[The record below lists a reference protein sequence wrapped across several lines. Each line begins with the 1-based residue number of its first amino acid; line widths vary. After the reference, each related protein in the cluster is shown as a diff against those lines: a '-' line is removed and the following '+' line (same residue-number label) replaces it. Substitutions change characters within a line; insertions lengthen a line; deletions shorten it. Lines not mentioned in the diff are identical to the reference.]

1 MDPGQEQLFAGAQL
15 AGEWRIA
22 NAAGGFAQG
31 PAAGPPM
38 RREHAWLHA
47 WENGR
52 ATTMLLGL
60 EEEVHAAG
68 QAYALSE
75 LSIEDAAREKLA
87 EIESFASEPFPCWR
101 LRCGEL
107 LLERSLFL
115 ISGQQAVA
123 VRYRHLTGPSAR
135 LRLGPLMVAR
145 DPDQVQRETSELRG
159 LTHGIPGRVR
169 IETVPGRPTLTL
181 WHNGTFLPAR
191 LWRRGI
197 SYAADSHPAE
207 REDAFVPGTIDCPL
221 PPQASAHLVA
231 ATDESLFRDLAVD
244 GRLGSPPP
252 ATLADCVSTLE
263 RFERTRH
270 REFSDATVR
279 GLTVTSRQA
288 AAAHEETT
296 LAAEDFLAPDEPWI
310 ARLVRGLEGGLARRG
325 GRLTVLTANGVE
337 HGAYALRAA
346 PGLIAAQAFEV
357 VRGMLSGF
365 LGYADD
371 GAVPSGFAASGAPQY
386 EDPTAALW
394 LLIDAELLTRRS
406 EDPAWARVSLGPL
419 ESLPQHLRAGSRY
432 GVRADADG
440 LLQIAGD
447 PPSKPLVLN
456 TLWYYALIA
465 ITQLAR
471 LGGRKESA
479 AFYLAWARQHGQS
492 FQEQFW
498 DEENGALFEEIAG
511 GARRPGLS
519 AEQILAVAFA
529 PPLLAPEHAARLL
542 ERVERELF
550 TPLGLRPHPRAAH
563 AETAWLGA
571 FHSACL
577 RVRGRSAEVQGV
589 VRSRLERLSACLDRV
604 ATDHVPAAFAPP
616 PRKGGKRA
624 ADEPLERWLP
634 AGASAVAAAEL
645 LRLWV
650 EDVAHPAGSAAT
662 P

>member
-1 MDPGQEQLFAGAQL
+1 MDSGQEQLFAGAQL

-22 NAAGGFAQG
+22 NAAGSFAHG
-31 PAAGPPM
+31 PAAGPPT

-47 WENGR
+47 WSEGR

-60 EEEVHAAG
+60 EEQLHAAG
-68 QAYALSE
+68 QAYSLSE
-75 LSIEDAAREKLA
+75 RSAEDAPQEKLA
-87 EIESFASEPFPCWR
+87 EIESFTSEPFPCWR

-123 VRYRHLTGPSAR
+123 VRYRHLAGPPAR
-135 LRLGPLMVAR
+135 LRLGPLVVAR
-145 DPDQVQRETSELRG
+145 DPDQVQHETSEMRG
-159 LTHGIPGRVR
+159 LASGIPGRVR

-197 SYAADSHPAE
+197 AYASDAHPAE

-221 PPQASAHLVA
+221 PPQSAAHLVA
-231 ATDESLFRDLAVD
+231 ATDDSLFRDLAVD

-270 REFSDATVR
+270 REFAAATGR
-279 GLTVTSRQA
+279 GLTVTARQA
-288 AAAHEETT
+288 AAAHEET
-296 LAAEDFLAPDEPWI
+296 LSAEDFLAPDEPWN
-310 ARLVRGLEGGLARRG
+310 ARLVRGLGAGLARRG
-325 GRLTVLTANGVE
+325 GRITVLAANGVE
-337 HGAYALRAA
+337 DGADALRAV
-346 PGLIAAQAFEV
+346 PGLVAAQAFEV

-371 GAVPSGFAASGAPQY
+371 GATPSGFGPQGAPQY

-419 ESLPQHLRAGSRY
+419 ESIPQHLRAGSRY

-447 PPSKPLVLN
+447 PPIKPLVLN

-465 ITQLAR
+465 MTQLAR

-492 FQEQFW
+492 FNEQFW
-498 DEENGALFEEIAG
+498 DEESGALFEEIAG
-511 GARRPGLS
+511 GHPRAALS
-519 AEQILAVAFA
+519 PHQLLALAFA
-529 PPLLAPEHAARLL
+529 PPLLAPQRAERLL
-542 ERVERELF
+542 DRVERELF
-550 TPLGLRPHPRAAH
+550 TPLGLRPHPGAAH
-563 AETAWLGA
+563 VETAWLGA

-577 RVRGRSAEVQGV
+577 RVRGRSAEVQHV
-589 VRSRLERLSACLDRV
+589 VRSRLESLSACLDRV
-604 ATDHVPAAFAPP
+604 AADHVPAAFTPP
-616 PRKGGKRA
+616 AKKGGKRA
-624 ADEPLERWLP
+624 ANEPFERWVP